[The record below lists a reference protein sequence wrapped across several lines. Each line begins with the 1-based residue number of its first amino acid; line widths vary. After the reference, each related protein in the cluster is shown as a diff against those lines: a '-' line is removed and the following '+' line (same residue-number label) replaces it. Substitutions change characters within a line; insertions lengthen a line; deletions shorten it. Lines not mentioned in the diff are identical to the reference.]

1 MRSSETS
8 LVPLTKGGCQGLG
21 IVLDICQE
29 RVGDAGRDAAH
40 SALAYSPEILS
51 AVEQQLQTR
60 PLKLA
65 TWLEHREN
73 GGGWAVLGEVS
84 LSLRFLFL
92 AISHFSATTSRRQL
106 RRMVLKSYVLSALV
120 TPSVSCCGAG
130 VGGNAFL

>member
-8 LVPLTKGGCQGLG
+8 LVPLTKGGCQGLGCPCIFTCG

-65 TWLEHREN
+65 T
-73 GGGWAVLGEVS
+73 
-84 LSLRFLFL
+84 
-92 AISHFSATTSRRQL
+92 
-106 RRMVLKSYVLSALV
+106 
-120 TPSVSCCGAG
+120 
-130 VGGNAFL
+130 